1 MTRYQFNLEIE
12 YLRKSIYFH
21 LLLKEKQLD
30 HANKSAT
37 DALKTSSKRVILKIS
52 EATGYLIGNKIAEK
66 LQESWKIQ
74 QKITQGKVKKNY
86 LEKTYISRTRV
97 KNC

>member
-12 YLRKSIYFH
+12 YLRKYIYFY

-37 DALKTSSKRVILKIS
+37 DALKTSSKELF
-52 EATGYLIGNKIAEK
+52 
-66 LQESWKIQ
+66 
-74 QKITQGKVKKNY
+74 
-86 LEKTYISRTRV
+86 
-97 KNC
+97 